1 MKAMIFAAGLGTR
14 LHPVTQTIPK
24 ALVRLHGKPLL
35 QILIE
40 KLIQSGINNVLIN
53 VHHFADQVIEF
64 VNENDS
70 FGINIQF
77 SDESDKLLDTGGGL
91 KKAFWFF
98 EDGQPFL
105 VHNVDVIS
113 DINLQAL
120 IDLHLKSEAIATVA
134 VRKRETARYLLF
146 DENLTL
152 CGWEN
157 VSTGEKIIS
166 KSSKVQLQY
175 GFSGIHV
182 MDPVIFDHINSEG
195 RFSIIETYLEL
206 AKSHKISA
214 YDHTESIWVDLGKPK
229 NLEQA
234 EKIIDKII

>member
-14 LHPVTQTIPK
+14 LQPVTQTIPK

-91 KKAFWFF
+91 KKASWFF
-98 EDGQPFL
+98 DDGQPFL
-105 VHNVDVIS
+105 VHNVDIMS
-113 DINLQAL
+113 DINL
-120 IDLHLKSEAIATVA
+120 IDLFNQHLSSDAIATLA
-134 VRKRETARYLLF
+134 VRKRETNRYLLF
-146 DENLTL
+146 DENKIL

-157 VSTGEKIIS
+157 VSTGEKVIS
-166 KSSKVQLQY
+166 KSSNVKLQY

-182 MDPVIFDHINSEG
+182 MDPEIFDYINSEG
-195 RFSIIETYLEL
+195 RFSIIKTYLEL

-214 YDHTESIWVDLGKPK
+214 YDHTESIWIDLGKPK

-234 EKIIDKII
+234 EKISDKFI